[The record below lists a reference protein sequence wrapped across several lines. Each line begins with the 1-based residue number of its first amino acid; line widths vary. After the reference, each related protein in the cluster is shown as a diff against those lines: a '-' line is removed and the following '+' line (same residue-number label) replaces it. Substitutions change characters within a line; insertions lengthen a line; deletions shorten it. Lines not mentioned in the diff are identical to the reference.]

1 MASNA
6 FQRGKMKEENPNTCR
21 DIIASHDPPNSQLYN
36 VSCSTMPEPKIRIRI
51 PQLLAKTMRRRS
63 NDCITDHLDDHA
75 RAKKERV
82 VKPKSLLPEKF
93 GLFFPSVFCKKKSP
107 KASSKVHKN
116 GDGYKSDLAWADD
129 GLYDGDQ
136 PFGVAPKSSLPLL
149 EIEEEEEGEEHEK
162 PTMERRD
169 NKPSRAADMF
179 LKVSFPLLGF
189 FTKYTS
195 LNFFRGKTN
204 TDHTVLRRQGT
215 SHDLHSGVGMSDTP
229 AGRQESSSNLLRNP
243 SRVLRTDQK
252 LRMASFLGN
261 TTRSQ
266 NGGKPVQI
274 GEESREECGEELCKK
289 RILMGEKCKP
299 LSFSGSLHYDEDG
312 TLLPEVL
319 LW

>member
-21 DIIASHDPPNSQLYN
+21 DIIASNDPPNSQLCN

-93 GLFFPSVFCKKKSP
+93 GLFFPSVFGKKKSP

-136 PFGVAPKSSLPLL
+136 PFGVAPKGGGG
-149 EIEEEEEGEEHEK
+149 GEEHEK

-169 NKPSRAADMF
+169 NKPSRAADI
-179 LKVSFPLLGF
+179 
-189 FTKYTS
+189 

-215 SHDLHSGVGMSDTP
+215 GHDLHSGVGMSDTP

-274 GEESREECGEELCKK
+274 GRKA
-289 RILMGEKCKP
+289 EKNVVR
-299 LSFSGSLHYDEDG
+299 SYARRGF
-312 TLLPEVL
+312 
-319 LW
+319 

>member
-1 MASNA
+1 MTLQTLN
-6 FQRGKMKEENPNTCR
+6 
-21 DIIASHDPPNSQLYN
+21 YVN

-93 GLFFPSVFCKKKSP
+93 GLFFPSVFGKKKSP

-129 GLYDGDQ
+129 G
-136 PFGVAPKSSLPLL
+136 FCMMEISLLGLHQSLHYLFL
-149 EIEEEEEGEEHEK
+149 EIEEEEEEGEEHEK

-179 LKVSFPLLGF
+179 LKVSFSSIGF
-189 FTKYTS
+189 FHKESIKGTPYRSEVEDGFVPGKYYEEPKWRKTS
-195 LNFFRGKTN
+195 ANRG
-204 TDHTVLRRQGT
+204 
-215 SHDLHSGVGMSDTP
+215 
-229 AGRQESSSNLLRNP
+229 
-243 SRVLRTDQK
+243 
-252 LRMASFLGN
+252 
-261 TTRSQ
+261 
-266 NGGKPVQI
+266 
-274 GEESREECGEELCKK
+274 ESREECGEELCKK
-289 RILMGEKCKP
+289 RILMGERCKP